1 MRAGEQTFEK
11 HRVKLGFSDSI
22 TAEVRLAVAEEDEM
36 KRCNRPTVQR
46 WNKTMIKMKNYLT
59 PSFNSPFRAIASRG
73 ALFSILLFFAASCGE
88 PGADPAFKAGGKAE
102 PLSVS
107 HSEGLRI
114 EKTDDG
120 FRVQVRN
127 PRDTAEIY
135 GTYHLSRRKQTSA
148 GGDETVIRIPVQ
160 RTALNST
167 TFVPF
172 FEKIDAHEVITGV
185 SYANRVTNDRVKA
198 RIDAGEAI
206 EIAGG
211 DGIDTERLLMSAP
224 DVLMAYMYNASDF
237 SKIEDLGIPVI
248 MNMEYA
254 ESTPLG
260 RAEWVKLVGCL
271 TDRYE
276 EAEELFDVI
285 ARTYS
290 NLRDL
295 ARDADYYPVVFSGS
309 KYESKWFT
317 PGNRSFVAQYIRD
330 AGARYAFQHVEGQS
344 NVELDFESV
353 LSTLVKADYWGLIV
367 SDNNE
372 FKLSSLIRMEPQ
384 YALFKSFKEGQVFV
398 CNTAKSDYFGDAV
411 LEPHLVLADLIG
423 ILHPDRLPG
432 HDFNY
437 FRPVVV
443 DVTS

>member
-1 MRAGEQTFEK
+1 M
-11 HRVKLGFSDSI
+11 LS
-22 TAEVRLAVAEEDEM
+22 
-36 KRCNRPTVQR
+36 
-46 WNKTMIKMKNYLT
+46 YLT
-59 PSFNSPFRAIASRG
+59 LYVDRLLSMRFVSAF
-73 ALFSILLFFAASCGE
+73 LFFGLVLIFASCGE
-88 PGADPAFKAGGKAE
+88 PGADPAFRAEGKAE
-102 PLSVS
+102 AMPVH

-114 EKTDDG
+114 EKTRDG
-120 FRVQVRN
+120 FLVEVRN

-135 GTYHLSRRKQTSA
+135 GTYRLSRTKKSSA

-160 RTALNST
+160 RAALNST

-172 FEKIDAHEVITGV
+172 FEKIDAHGVITGV
-185 SYANRVTNDRVKA
+185 SYASRVTNERVKA
-198 RIDAGEAI
+198 QIDAGETL

-260 RAEWVKLVGCL
+260 RAEWVKLAGCL
-271 TDRYE
+271 IDRYDD
-276 EAEELFDVI
+276 AEELFEVI
-285 ARTYS
+285 SRTYG
-290 NLRDL
+290 NLHDL
-295 ARDADYYPVVFSGS
+295 AREADYYPVVFSGS

-330 AGARYAFQHVEGQS
+330 AGARYAFQHVDGQS

-353 LSTLVKADYWGLIV
+353 LSTLVKADFWGLIV

-384 YALFKSFKEGQVFV
+384 YALFNSFKKGQVFV

-411 LEPHLVLADLIG
+411 LEPHIVLSDLIG
-423 ILHPDRLPG
+423 ILHPDLLPG
-432 HDFNY
+432 HDFTY

>member
-1 MRAGEQTFEK
+1 MFTF
-11 HRVKLGFSDSI
+11 R
-22 TAEVRLAVAEEDEM
+22 T
-36 KRCNRPTVQR
+36 
-46 WNKTMIKMKNYLT
+46 
-59 PSFNSPFRAIASRG
+59 
-73 ALFSILLFFAASCGE
+73 LLFDRSLSAITVSVFLSAGLLLLAASCGE
-88 PGADPAFKAGGKAE
+88 PGTDPAFRAGGKAE
-102 PLSVS
+102 ALPVQ

-114 EKTDDG
+114 EKTRDG
-120 FRVQVRN
+120 YRVEVRN

-135 GTYHLSRRKQTSA
+135 ANYLLSRTKKSSA
-148 GGDETVIRIPVQ
+148 GGDETVIRIPVK
-160 RTALNST
+160 RAALNST

-185 SYANRVTNDRVKA
+185 SYASRVTNDRVKA
-198 RIDAGEAI
+198 RIDAGETL
-206 EIAGG
+206 EIAGS

-260 RAEWVKLVGCL
+260 RAEWVKLAGCL
-271 TDRYE
+271 TDRYD

-285 ARTYS
+285 SRTYG

-295 ARDADYYPVVFSGS
+295 AREADYYPVVFSGS

-353 LSTLVKADYWGLIV
+353 LSTLVKADFWGLIV
-367 SDNNE
+367 SDYNE

-384 YALFKSFKEGQVFV
+384 YALFKSFKKGQVFV

-411 LEPHLVLADLIG
+411 LEPHIVLADLIG
-423 ILHPDRLPG
+423 ILHPDLLPG
-432 HDFNY
+432 HDFTY